1 MAPRRRLRVLAAGE
15 TARVRAMIAAPAPH
29 APSRLALIAILG
41 SLTAFAP
48 LSIDMYLP
56 AFPALEAHFAASAGA
71 VQATLAAFF
80 VGLALGQS
88 IHGPLSDRLGRRA
101 PMIGGIIVYVAASIG
116 AILAPDIETLAVLR
130 FIQALG
136 GCAGIVIARAMVRD
150 LFDERDSARVF
161 SLLMLVMG
169 LAPILAPM
177 LGGQLLAI
185 ADWRWIFGVLTIFG
199 LGCLAAV
206 VFMLPETLP
215 AERRQH
221 GGIARILHAYGR
233 LLRDPVFMGFSLS
246 SGCLMAGMFAYIT
259 GSPFVFI
266 SLYGLSPQDY
276 SLLFGLN
283 ALGLIATSQVNMRLL
298 RRFTGRQILKVVLT
312 VQACAAVALA
322 SISMVQPAVDLALV
336 LVPLFVTIASLGF
349 VSANAAAAAMSRAG
363 ANAGIASALIG
374 VLQFALGAVG
384 GGLVGVLDDGTARPM
399 GLVIAGLSLAGLA
412 CHRLLT
418 GREAGSR

>member
-1 MAPRRRLRVLAAGE
+1 
-15 TARVRAMIAAPAPH
+15 MIANPTPKK
-29 APSRLALIAILG
+29 SGRLGLIVILG

-56 AFPALEAHFAASAGA
+56 AFPALETHFGASAGA
-71 VQATLAAFF
+71 VQGTLAAFF
-80 VGLALGQS
+80 IGLAIGQS
-88 IHGPLSDRLGRRA
+88 VHGPLSDRLGRRL
-101 PMIGGIIVYVAASIG
+101 PMVAGTLVYVAASIA
-116 AILAPDIETLAVLR
+116 AIFAPDIETLSVLR

-185 ADWRWIFGVLTIFG
+185 ADWRWIFAVLAVFG
-199 LGCLAAV
+199 AACLAAV
-206 VFMLPETLP
+206 LLALPETLP
-215 AERRQH
+215 AESRQR

-233 LLRDPVFMGFSLS
+233 LLADPVFMGFSLA
-246 SGCLMAGMFAYIT
+246 SGFLMAGMFAYIT

-266 SLYGLSPQDY
+266 TLHGVSPQDY
-276 SLLFGLN
+276 GLLFGLN
-283 ALGLIATSQVNMRLL
+283 ALGLIATSQINLRLL
-298 RRFTGRQILKVVLT
+298 RLYSGRQILTVVMIA
-312 VQACAAVALA
+312 QALAAVTLA
-322 SISMVQPAVDLALV
+322 GVTLAGPAQLV
-336 LVPLFVTIASLGF
+336 LILVPLFVCIASLGF

-374 VLQFALGAVG
+374 VLQFALGALGGAFVG
-384 GGLVGVLDDGTARPM
+384 LFDDGTAAPM
-399 GLVIAGLSLAGLA
+399 GCTIAGLSLTGLLA
-412 CHRLLT
+412 HRLLT
-418 GREAGSR
+418 GRGAAQAS